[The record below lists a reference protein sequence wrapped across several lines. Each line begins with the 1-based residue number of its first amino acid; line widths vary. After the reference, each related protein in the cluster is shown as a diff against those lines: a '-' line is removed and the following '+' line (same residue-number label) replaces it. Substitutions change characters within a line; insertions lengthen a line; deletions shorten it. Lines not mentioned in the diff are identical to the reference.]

1 MGERYSVTKNGMCP
15 SNLEEPRGKK
25 IPIAIIGSY
34 PYVVYNDAKEWVGG
48 TEFQVIDL
56 YVRKFGFV
64 PELIRATGYDNDGS
78 VVDLVRNNHP
88 YYHNVFLAILFDRST
103 EKSVKLE

>member
-1 MGERYSVTKNGMCP
+1 MGERYSVIKPGMCP
-15 SNLEEPRGKK
+15 SNLEEPHGKVM
-25 IPIAIIGSY
+25 PFAIVGSY

-64 PELIRATGYDNDGS
+64 PELIRASGYDNEGS
-78 VVDLVRNNHP
+78 VVDLVRNIHP
-88 YYHNVFLAILFDRST
+88 YYHNVFLAILSDRST